1 MKVPFLFFFLSLVFS
16 CTKFMNQNEMSD
28 EYALVEFAA
37 SLEENY
43 QKIYPD
49 PDQKESAP
57 EKKNP

>member
-1 MKVPFLFFFLSLVFS
+1 MKFPLLVLFLLLVFS
-16 CTKFMNQNEMSD
+16 CTKSINQDEISD

-49 PDQKESAP
+49 AEQKDSAP
-57 EKKNP
+57 ENKNP

>member
-1 MKVPFLFFFLSLVFS
+1 
-16 CTKFMNQNEMSD
+16 MNQNEMSD

-43 QKIYPD
+43 QKIYPV